1 MTCALCG
8 RYAAPDPATGYDA
21 DDVCPGCAADSE
33 AGWHRHVLRNGIPSV
48 RYRSSPKSRRLYK
61 REDIDRF
68 LEASRQAVEGGVR
81 S

>member
-1 MTCALCG
+1 VSEQKYLTT
-8 RYAAPDPATGYDA
+8 RQAAAYVGTTP
-21 DDVCPGCAADSE
+21 

-48 RYRSSPKSRRLYK
+48 RYGSSPKSRRRYK
-61 REDIDRF
+61 REGIDRF